1 MEGIIQSALD
11 PYLSPLPIQPAAPE
25 LEAQPES
32 EPLPE
37 PEPEPYRPPEPAP
50 DTGENIDTYA

>member
-11 PYLSPLPIQPAAPE
+11 PYLNPLPIQPTAPE
-25 LEAQPES
+25 LRAQPGS

-37 PEPEPYRPPEPAP
+37 PEPEPFRPPEPAP